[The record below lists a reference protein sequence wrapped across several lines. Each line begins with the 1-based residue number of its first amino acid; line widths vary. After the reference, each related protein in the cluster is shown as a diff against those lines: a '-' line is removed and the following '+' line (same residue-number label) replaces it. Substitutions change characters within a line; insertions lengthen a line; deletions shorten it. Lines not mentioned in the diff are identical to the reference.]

1 MTNEIANYKY
11 KEICLLD
18 TEPDKVFVIVR
29 SKYYTTP
36 NTGGKISS
44 GWSFVLQGEDQQ
56 VYREGGEMWFPS
68 SRLKKLHVPSDY
80 SFAGLMVVLKDIV
93 NKEDFQ

>member
-1 MTNEIANYKY
+1 MIDQYFKF

-29 SKYYTTP
+29 SKYYTQP
-36 NTGGKISS
+36 STGGKISS
-44 GWSFVLQGEDQQ
+44 GWSFVLQGENQE
-56 VYREGGEMWFPS
+56 VYKEGGEMWFDQ

>member
-1 MTNEIANYKY
+1 MTNEIAFYKF
-11 KEICLLD
+11 KELCFLD
-18 TEPDKVFVIVR
+18 TVPDQVFVIVR

-36 NTGGKISS
+36 STGGKISS

-56 VYREGGEMWFPS
+56 VYREGGEMWFDQG
-68 SRLKKLHVPSDY
+68 RLKKLLVPSDY
-80 SFAGLMVVLKDIV
+80 SFSGLMVILKDIV

>member
-1 MTNEIANYKY
+1 MTNEIANYKFR
-11 KEICLLD
+11 EICLLD

-36 NTGGKISS
+36 STGGKIAS

-56 VYREGGEMWFPS
+56 VYREGGEMWFDQ
-68 SRLKKLHVPSDY
+68 SRLKKLLVPSD
-80 SFAGLMVVLKDIV
+80 FTFEGLMVILNDVV
-93 NKEDFQ
+93 ERRDFE